1 MNHSIE
7 DGRILRIVETALL
20 EDIGMGDVTGD
31 ATVPEGQPGQGVFLC
46 KADGVVAGLEV
57 VELVFRLCDDSAVF
71 RPQVR
76 DGALVKKGDHIAT
89 VHGSAR
95 GLLRAER
102 TALNFMQRMSG
113 IASATRMYVEAVQ
126 GTRARITDTR
136 KTVPGLRLLDKLAV
150 RIGGGTNHRFGLD
163 DMFLIKDNHIM
174 AAGSI
179 TTAVDR
185 CMAYLRERGMSMG
198 IEVETTTL
206 EQVTEALRCAGVSRI
221 MLDNMD
227 VPTMTEAVRL
237 IDHKVE
243 VEASGG
249 VTLASVH
256 QIAQTGVD
264 LISIGALTHS
274 VHALD
279 ISLELSANAG

>member
-1 MNHSIE
+1 MKHSIE

-31 ATVPEGQPGQGVFLC
+31 ATVPERQQGHGVFLC
-46 KADGVVAGLEV
+46 KAEGVVAGLEV
-57 VELVFRLCDDSAVF
+57 AELVFTLCDDAAVF
-71 RPQVR
+71 QAHAR
-76 DGALVKKGDHIAT
+76 DGAAVNPGDQLAS
-89 VHGSAR
+89 VRGSAR

-102 TALNFMQRMSG
+102 TALNFLQRMSG
-113 IASATRMYVEAVQ
+113 IASSTRMFVDAVR
-126 GTRARITDTR
+126 GTQARITDTR

-174 AAGSI
+174 AAGGI

-185 CMAYLRERGMSMG
+185 CTAYLRERGISMG

-206 EQVTEALRCAGVSRI
+206 EQVHEALRCAGVSRI

-227 VPTMTEAVRL
+227 VPLMTEAVRL
-237 IDHKVE
+237 INHKVE

-249 VTLASVH
+249 VTLASVR

-279 ISLELSANAG
+279 ISLELAAHA